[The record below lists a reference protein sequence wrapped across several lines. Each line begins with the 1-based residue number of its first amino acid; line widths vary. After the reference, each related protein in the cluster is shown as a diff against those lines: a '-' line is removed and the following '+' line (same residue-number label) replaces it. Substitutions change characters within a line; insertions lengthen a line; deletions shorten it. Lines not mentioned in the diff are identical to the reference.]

1 MNQKYL
7 KSILSKRPRIKMIVH
22 WIIINPKRTAP
33 RLWVKIFLNPLFN
46 KLGRGSLIKCNSR
59 INVSPINSFILGRN
73 SIIEHYCVVDN
84 TVGDVVIG
92 SNTRIGLGSTLIG
105 PVYIGDNVLLAQ
117 NVVVSGM
124 NHSYEDI
131 DIPIANQ
138 GYSTDMVTVEEDV
151 WIGANSVITS
161 GVSIGTHSIVA
172 GGSVVVKSIPPY
184 CVVAGNPARVIK
196 RYDFSTKKWLRVNE

>member
-1 MNQKYL
+1 MNQNYL
-7 KSILSKRPRIKMIVH
+7 KSILSKHPRIKMIVH

-33 RLWVKIFLNPLFN
+33 RLWVRLFLNPLFN

-59 INVSPINSFILGRN
+59 INVSPINSFILGKN

-84 TVGDVVIG
+84 TVGDVIIG
-92 SNTRIGLGSTLIG
+92 SNTRIDLRSTLIG
-105 PVYIGDNVLLAQ
+105 PVHIGDNVLLAQ
-117 NVVVSGM
+117 NVVLSGI

-131 DIPIANQ
+131 DVPISQQ
-138 GYSTDMVTVEEDV
+138 GYLTNMVAVADDV
-151 WIGANSVITS
+151 WVGANSVITS
-161 GVSIGTHSIVA
+161 GVSIGTHSVVA
-172 GGSVVVKSIPPY
+172 GGSVVVKSVPPY

>member
-1 MNQKYL
+1 MNFNEL
-7 KSILSKRPRIKMIVH
+7 KLFILNRPKLKKLMHRL
-22 WIIINPKRTAP
+22 IIDPKQTAP
-33 RLWVKIFLNPLFN
+33 RLWIRLFVNPFFN
-46 KLGRGSLIKCNSR
+46 RRERGSVIKCSAKL
-59 INVSPINSFILGRN
+59 NVSPINSFSLGK
-73 SIIEHYCVVDN
+73 SSVIEFYCVIDN
-84 TVGDVVIG
+84 AVGNVIIG

-105 PVYIGDNVLLAQ
+105 PVQIGDNVLLAQ

-172 GGSVVVKSIPPY
+172 GGSVVVKSVPPY

-196 RYDFSTKKWLRVNE
+196 RYDFSTKKWLSVNE